1 MSLRIIEEKAKLTM
15 AGPGINGYDAEVT
28 VVEWDG
34 DEFLGKYYVHANSFE
49 GEAYTVAEKSMYD
62 WLTNKTEEDPGEI
75 DFLEQYANL
84 EDAKDSKFYE
94 IFKIANR
101 MINELD

>member
-1 MSLRIIEEKAKLTM
+1 
-15 AGPGINGYDAEVT
+15 
-28 VVEWDG
+28 
-34 DEFLGKYYVHANSFE
+34 
-49 GEAYTVAEKSMYD
+49 MYD

-84 EDAKDSKFYE
+84 EDAKESKFYA